1 VTTTEGGLSSAG
13 LFRVEAPTAY
23 IARDRHQAMA
33 TGSTLPER
41 AEGSAVFADISGFTP
56 LTEALA
62 QTLGPRRGVEELTRH
77 LNRVYDGL
85 VGHVHAYG
93 GSIISFAGD
102 AITCWFDGD
111 DGRRATASGLAMQ
124 SEMSRQPEVL
134 LEGAAPVVL
143 SLKVGIAT
151 GSVRRFAVGDPK
163 IQLLDVLAGRTLGD
177 MARAANAAKKGE
189 VVVTAG
195 AAGPLADCLQI
206 AAWRPSPEDT
216 DRCAAVAQ
224 LLQSVP
230 PAPWPPAPPL
240 PEDLVR
246 PWLLPA
252 VHERLGTGQGE
263 FLTEL
268 RPAVALFLKF
278 GGIDYDS
285 DEHAGEKLDAFV
297 RWIQGVVGPY
307 EGFLHHVSVGDK
319 GSYLYCTFGAP
330 IAHED
335 DAERA
340 LSAALEL
347 RHPPSNL
354 GFDPQPQIGISH
366 GTLRTGAYG
375 GSARRTY
382 GVLGDEVN
390 LAARLMEPAAPGH
403 ALVSE
408 RTHDAAENQFL
419 WEAVAPLTLKG
430 KARPVSVFRLLG
442 RRTQEGMHFAEFSH
456 DRPMV
461 GRQAELERLVERLQ
475 RARAGQ
481 GQIVEIT
488 AEAGMGKTR
497 LAIEALR
504 AARSRGFQALGG
516 QAQSFAANT
525 SYLPWWGVWRG
536 FFHLGEDTSLQS
548 QAAAIAAQLLGMS
561 PVLLPRLPLL
571 GAVLNLALPEN
582 DTTRSLDA
590 KLRKAALEGLL
601 AECLRSRATGHPLV
615 IILEDAHWL
624 DPLSKDL
631 LEVLARSI
639 AYLPVF
645 ILLACRPPETD
656 RESTPP
662 WHALP
667 HFTSI
672 PLGELNA
679 VEAEELIRLKL
690 GELGGQDRAPHPEVV
705 RRLAE
710 RAQGNPFYLEE
721 IINLLRDEGRD
732 PNNPAAWEGL
742 ELPTS
747 LHSLILSRMDRLSER
762 QKPTLKVASVI
773 GRVFDPGTISAIYPG
788 LREPEVREDLT
799 ELERLDLTSLERPE
813 PELAFI
819 FKHVVTQEVAYETL
833 PYATR
838 ARLHGELGLFLERRH
853 RNFLD
858 QHLDLLAFHFDRS
871 ELEAKRREYLL
882 KAAHAA
888 QARYANAAAL
898 SYFRRALPLLPAPE
912 RIAPHLGLGRVL
924 ETTGDWP
931 AAEDSYRAALSL
943 AELHGDHPAQARCL
957 TALADLQRKQGKF
970 PEASHL
976 LDLAR
981 SLFREIGD
989 NAGMAQTLHI
999 AGSLAAQQGAYVQ
1012 ATALYHESLETR
1024 RHHRD
1029 DAGVASLL
1037 SNLGI
1042 IAWFQGNHPEA
1053 RRLYEESLAIRRR
1066 LGDRWAIGNSLNN
1079 LGLVVR
1085 DLDDPKGARRL
1096 LEECLAI
1103 NREIGD
1109 LSSIANALGSLADI
1123 ALSLGDHPAA
1133 QDFLG
1138 ENIRINRDLG
1148 DRSGLAFSF
1157 ELSAQLAAAQ
1167 KRPHRAFVLAG
1178 AAAALR
1184 HTIGAPLSPSEQ
1196 ERLDR
1201 TLLAAAE
1208 QTPPRTREAW
1218 ILEGQGLSLDDA
1230 IQLALHDDG
1239 TPVGRA

>member
-1 VTTTEGGLSSAG
+1 MGFPLPPGFSDI
-13 LFRVEAPTAY
+13 VEATTAY

-33 TGSTLPER
+33 AGIALPER
-41 AEGSAVFADISGFTP
+41 AQGAAVFADISGFTP
-56 LTEALA
+56 LTEALT
-62 QTLGPRRGVEELTRH
+62 QVLGPRRGVEELTGH

-85 VGHVHAYG
+85 VGHVHEFG

-111 DGRRATASGLAMQ
+111 DGRRAASSGLAMQ
-124 SEMSRQPEVL
+124 AEMKRQPEVRL
-134 LEGAAPVVL
+134 GSAPPVTL

-151 GSVRRFAVGDPK
+151 GEVRRFSVGNPQ
-163 IQLLDVLAGRTLGD
+163 IQRLDVLAGRTLAE

-189 VVVTAG
+189 VVATAAV
-195 AAGPLADCLQI
+195 AAQLGTSAEI
-206 AAWRPSPEDT
+206 AGWRPDPEAP
-216 DRCAAVAQ
+216 DRCAALARM
-224 LLQSVP
+224 LVP
-230 PAPWPPAPPL
+230 VSPSPWPPPPTL
-240 PEDLVR
+240 PENLVR

-252 VHERLGTGQGE
+252 VHQRLGTGQGE

-268 RPAVALFLKF
+268 RPAVALFMKF
-278 GGIDYDS
+278 GGIDYDT
-285 DEHAGEKLDAFV
+285 DESAGAKLDAFV
-297 RWIQGVVGPY
+297 RWIQGVVAPY
-307 EGFLHHVSVGDK
+307 EGFLHHVSDGDK

-340 LSAALEL
+340 ISAALEL
-347 RHPPSNL
+347 RRPPANL
-354 GFDPQPQIGISH
+354 GFDPRPQIGISH

-375 GSARRTY
+375 GAARRTY

-390 LAARLMEPAAPGH
+390 LAARLMDPAAPGQ
-403 ALVSE
+403 AIVSE
-408 RTHDAAENQFL
+408 RTREATGDRFS
-419 WEAVAPLTLKG
+419 WEAFPPLTLKG
-430 KARPVSVFRLLG
+430 KAKPVPVFRLIE
-442 RRTQEGMHFAEFSH
+442 RRSNEGLHLVEAAQ

-461 GRQAELERLVERLQ
+461 GRKPELERLSDRLA
-475 RARAGQ
+475 RARSGQ
-481 GQIVEIT
+481 GQLVEIT

-497 LAIEALR
+497 LAIEVLR
-504 AARSRGFQALGG
+504 LARNRGFHTLGG
-516 QAQSFAANT
+516 EAQSFAANT

-536 FFHLGEDTSLQS
+536 FFHLSEDGTLPV
-548 QAAAIAAQLLGMS
+548 QAAAIAAQLLSMS

-590 KLRKAALEGLL
+590 KLRKAALESLL
-601 AECLRSRATGHPLV
+601 VECLRHRAEQHPLV

-624 DPLSKDL
+624 DPLSRDL
-631 LEVLARSI
+631 LEVLARGI
-639 AYLPVF
+639 AFLPVL
-645 ILLACRPPETD
+645 ILLAARPPESN
-656 RESTPP
+656 RETAPA

-672 PLGELNA
+672 ELGELSPT
-679 VEAEELIRLKL
+679 EAEELIRYKL
-690 GELGGQDRAPHPEVV
+690 TELGGQDAVPNPAVV
-705 RRLAE
+705 HQLAE

-721 IINLLRDEGRD
+721 IINLLRDEGRNPND
-732 PNNPAAWEGL
+732 PQSWEGL

-788 LREPEVREDLT
+788 LREPDVRQDLT
-799 ELERLDLTSLERPE
+799 ELERLELTALERPE

-833 PYATR
+833 PFATR
-838 ARLHGELGLFLERRH
+838 ARLHGELGLFTERRH
-853 RNFLD
+853 RDDLE

-871 ELEAKRREYLL
+871 ELEDKRREYLI

-898 SYFRRALPLLPAPE
+898 SYFRRALPLLPPAE
-912 RIAPHLGLGRVL
+912 RIGPHLSLGKVL

-931 AAEDSYRAALSL
+931 AAAESYRSALAL
-943 AELHGDHPAQARCL
+943 AETHALRTDQARSL
-957 TALADLQRKQGKF
+957 TALADLHRKQGEY
-970 PEASHL
+970 PESSRL
-976 LDLAR
+976 LDTAR
-981 SLFREIGD
+981 AIFREVE
-989 NAGMAQTLHI
+989 NSAGIAQTLHI
-999 AGSLAAQQGAYVQ
+999 AGSVAAQQGAYDQ
-1012 ATALYHESLETR
+1012 ARALYLESLETR
-1024 RHHRD
+1024 RRNHD

-1085 DLDDPKGARRL
+1085 DLEDPRGARRL
-1096 LEECLAI
+1096 LEECLTI

-1109 LSSIANALGSLADI
+1109 LGSIANSLGSLADI
-1123 ALSLGDHPAA
+1123 ALSLSDHAGA
-1133 QDFLG
+1133 QDFLA

-1148 DRSGLAFSF
+1148 DRNGLAFSL
-1157 ELSAQLAAAQ
+1157 ELSAQLDAAQ
-1167 KRPHRAFVLAG
+1167 GRPQRAFHLAG
-1178 AAAALR
+1178 AATSLR
-1184 HTIGAPLSPSEQ
+1184 DTIGAPLSPSEQ

-1201 TLLAAAE
+1201 TLLAASQSVSDE
-1208 QTPPRTREAW
+1208 QRQAW
-1218 ILEGQGLSLDDA
+1218 IAEGRAMSLEHA
-1230 IQLALHDDG
+1230 IHTALHDDA
-1239 TPVGRA
+1239 PLA

>member
-1 VTTTEGGLSSAG
+1 MAAGLS
-13 LFRVEAPTAY
+13 LP
-23 IARDRHQAMA
+23 DRAQGA
-33 TGSTLPER
+33 
-41 AEGSAVFADISGFTP
+41 AVFADISGFTP
-56 LTEALA
+56 LTEALTQA
-62 QTLGPRRGVEELTRH
+62 LGPRRGVEELTGH

-85 VGHVHAYG
+85 VRHVHEFG

-111 DGRRATASGLAMQ
+111 DGRRAACSGLAMQ
-124 SEMSRQPEVL
+124 AEMKRQPEVRL
-134 LEGAAPVVL
+134 GNAPPVTL

-151 GSVRRFAVGDPK
+151 GEVRRFAVGNPA
-163 IQLLDVLAGRTLGD
+163 IQLLDVLAGRTLAE

-189 VVVTAG
+189 VVATAAVAARLG
-195 AAGPLADCLQI
+195 AAADI
-206 AAWRPSPEDT
+206 SAWRPDPDAPE
-216 DRCAAVAQ
+216 RCAALARIFTE
-224 LLQSVP
+224 VP
-230 PAPWPPAPPL
+230 PSPWPAPPTL
-240 PEDLVR
+240 PESQVR

-252 VHERLGTGQGE
+252 VHQRLGTGQGE

-268 RPAVALFLKF
+268 RPAVALFMKF
-278 GGIDYDS
+278 GGIDYDA
-285 DEHAGEKLDAFV
+285 DADAGAKLDAFV
-297 RWIQGVVGPY
+297 RWIQGVVAPY
-307 EGFLHHVSVGDK
+307 EGFLHHVSDGDK

-347 RHPPSNL
+347 RRPPANL
-354 GFDPQPQIGISH
+354 GFEPRPQIGISH

-375 GSARRTY
+375 GVARRTY

-390 LAARLMEPAAPGH
+390 LAARLMEPAAPGQ
-403 ALVSE
+403 AIVSE
-408 RTHDAAENQFL
+408 RTREATGDRFS
-419 WEAVAPLTLKG
+419 WEAFPPLTLKG
-430 KARPVSVFRLLG
+430 KARPVPVFRLIE
-442 RRTQEGMHFAEFSH
+442 RRSNEALHLVEPSN

-461 GRQAELERLVERLQ
+461 GRKVELERLSDLLTRVRS
-475 RARAGQ
+475 GQ

-497 LAIEALR
+497 LALEVLR
-504 AARSRGFQALGG
+504 SARSRGFQTLGG

-536 FFHLGEDTSLQS
+536 FFHLSEEGPLPAH
-548 QAAAIAAQLLGMS
+548 AAAMAAQLLSMS
-561 PVLLPRLPLL
+561 SVLLPRLPLL
-571 GAVLNLALPEN
+571 GAVVNLALPEN

-601 AECLRSRATGHPLV
+601 VECLRHRAEQHPLV

-624 DPLSKDL
+624 DPLSRDL
-631 LEVLARSI
+631 LEVLARGI
-639 AYLPVF
+639 AFLPVL
-645 ILLACRPPETD
+645 ILLAARPPESE
-656 RESTPP
+656 RESAPP

-667 HFTSI
+667 HFSSI
-672 PLGELNA
+672 QLGELSPT
-679 VEAEELIRLKL
+679 EAEELIRLKL
-690 GELGGQDRAPHPEVV
+690 TEHGGGQPPNLEVV
-705 RRLAE
+705 HQLAE

-721 IINLLRDEGRD
+721 IINLLRDEGRNPND
-732 PNNPAAWEGL
+732 PRAWEGL

-788 LREPEVREDLT
+788 LREPDVRQDLT
-799 ELERLDLTSLERPE
+799 ELERLELTSLERPE

-833 PYATR
+833 PFATR
-838 ARLHGELGLFLERRH
+838 ARLHGELGLFTERRH
-853 RNFLD
+853 RDDLN

-871 ELEAKRREYLL
+871 ELEEKRREYLV

-898 SYFRRALPLLPAPE
+898 SYFRRALPLLPPPE
-912 RIAPHLGLGRVL
+912 RIGPHLSLGRVL

-931 AAEDSYRAALSL
+931 AAADSYRAALAL
-943 AELHGDHPAQARCL
+943 AETHALRADQARCL
-957 TALADLQRKQGKF
+957 TALADLHRKRGEY
-970 PEASHL
+970 PESSRQ
-976 LDLAR
+976 LDAAR
-981 SLFREIGD
+981 AIFREVQD
-989 NAGMAQTLHI
+989 AAGVAQTLHI
-999 AGSLAAQQGAYVQ
+999 AGSVAAQQGAYDQ
-1012 ATALYHESLETR
+1012 AQALYLESLETR
-1024 RHHRD
+1024 RRNND
-1029 DAGVASLL
+1029 NAGVASLL

-1053 RRLYEESLAIRRR
+1053 RRLHEESLAIRRH

-1079 LGLVVR
+1079 LGLVFR
-1085 DLDDPKGARRL
+1085 DLDDARGARRL

-1109 LSSIANALGSLADI
+1109 RWSIANSLGSLADI
-1123 ALSLGDHPAA
+1123 ALSLGDHAGA
-1133 QDFLG
+1133 QDFLA

-1148 DRSGLAFSF
+1148 DRNGLAFSL
-1157 ELSAQLAAAQ
+1157 ELSAQLDAAQ
-1167 KRPHRAFVLAG
+1167 GRPERAFRLAG
-1178 AAAALR
+1178 AAATLR
-1184 HTIGAPLSPSEQ
+1184 DAIGAPLSPSEQ

-1201 TLLAAAE
+1201 TLLAAAQGASE
-1208 QTPPRTREAW
+1208 AQRTAW
-1218 ILEGQGLSLDDA
+1218 IHEGRALSLDDA
-1230 IQLALHDDG
+1230 IHTALHDDA
-1239 TPVGRA
+1239 PRPA